1 MSKTKEIFLEKG
13 IVKSKTTKA
22 LEIFS
27 EICSDFTIYNAEKP
41 SEFIDKIWKKY
52 LKFGKFDNSINGKIF
67 EYILSA
73 ILINKNLLPFYTQAK
88 VAFVPNADYDLL
100 FYCKEKGPIAL
111 SAKTSLRERY
121 KQADLEAVALKYVY
135 RKSESY
141 LITMDETEAKNIQEK
156 VKNGEVIGINKVIYA
171 LNNEFNE
178 LLEYLQNNHKF
189 IEAGKIDIITHGNIV
204 K

>member
-1 MSKTKEIFLEKG
+1 MNKTKDIFIKKG
-13 IVKSKTTKA
+13 IVKNKPAKA

-27 EICSDFTIYNAEKP
+27 QICPDFTIYQANKS
-41 SEFIDKIWKKY
+41 SETINILWQKY
-52 LKFGKFDNSINGKIF
+52 LNLGKFDNSINGKVF

-73 ILINKNLLPFYTQAK
+73 ILINKKLLPFYTQAK
-88 VAFVPNADYDLL
+88 IAFVPNADYDLL

-141 LITMDETEAKNIQEK
+141 LITMDKNETKNIQDK

-178 LLEYLQNNHKF
+178 LLDYLQNKHNF
-189 IEAGKIDIITHGNIV
+189 IEAGKIDIITHGNII